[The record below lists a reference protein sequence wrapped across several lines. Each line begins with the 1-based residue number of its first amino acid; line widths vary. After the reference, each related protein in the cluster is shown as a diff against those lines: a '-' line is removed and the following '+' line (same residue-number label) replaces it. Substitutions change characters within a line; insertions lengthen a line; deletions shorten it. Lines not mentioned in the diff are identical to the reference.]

1 MGGKSKPRQS
11 EYAPSATEQ
20 TQAAIA
26 QADADYFTKTYDP
39 LLVGLRDKVKNE
51 NIEATLKGRAGAD
64 TMQALT
70 STSNMPHSSDIDLA
84 GNLATAATGQML
96 SARVAASQAKNE
108 SKLNVLKTAR
118 GQRADTGSA
127 LAQASRLRASEDLN
141 RIGQKQAIRRAKRQA
156 TFQIGSDMAAQ
167 SLQNYQLTGNPLS
180 QHLGYAKDTNVL
192 SPTYGD
198 IQQKIGKG
206 IIGGF
211 KTGTQSIHN
220 SSSLGSMT
228 GGTIPS
234 SSSGD
239 MGRGIGTGTADYFRM
254 RNYPNRLGRNS

>member
-167 SLQNYQLTGNPLS
+167 ALQNYQRTSSPFK
-180 QHLGYAKDTNVL
+180 QHLGYTRNEAGDPVQE
-192 SPTYGD
+192 YGR
-198 IQQKIGKG
+198 GLF
-206 IIGGF
+206 GGF
-211 KTGTQSIHN
+211 QTGTQPLRN
-220 SSSLGSMT
+220 SLGSIT
-228 GGTIPS
+228 PNTLLSTTPR
-234 SSSGD
+234 SGS
-239 MGRGIGTGTADYFRM
+239 GSGSGLGFFPNIENIFSNRGHGNKER
-254 RNYPNRLGRNS
+254 